1 MSPFLEE
8 NSVGIKL
15 CPLIR
20 YTNVYVSQ
28 RLRNK
33 KGVVIIQGGGG
44 GGEKG
49 GERRRRPPQSGVPKN
64 DERREESGFGGFGG
78 EKKQRLLGRLLGL
91 LRFFLS
97 HVFGFRGYVNARER
111 DEELEK

>member
-1 MSPFLEE
+1 MSPFWEE

-28 RLRNK
+28 RIRNK

-49 GERRRRPPQSGVPKN
+49 GERTTTTAEGVPKN

-91 LRFFLS
+91 PRFFLS

>member
-15 CPLIR
+15 CLIHKCVR
-20 YTNVYVSQ
+20 ISKTTQQKRSSN
-28 RLRNK
+28 NT
-33 KGVVIIQGGGG
+33 G
-44 GGEKG
+44 
-49 GERRRRPPQSGVPKN
+49 RRRRRRRRKRGREKTTTTAESVPKN

-78 EKKQRLLGRLLGL
+78 EKKQRLLGLLLG

>member
-28 RLRNK
+28 RIRNK

-49 GERRRRPPQSGVPKN
+49 GERTTTAK
-64 DERREESGFGGFGG
+64 ERS
-78 EKKQRLLGRLLGL
+78 KKRL
-91 LRFFLS
+91 
-97 HVFGFRGYVNARER
+97 
-111 DEELEK
+111 